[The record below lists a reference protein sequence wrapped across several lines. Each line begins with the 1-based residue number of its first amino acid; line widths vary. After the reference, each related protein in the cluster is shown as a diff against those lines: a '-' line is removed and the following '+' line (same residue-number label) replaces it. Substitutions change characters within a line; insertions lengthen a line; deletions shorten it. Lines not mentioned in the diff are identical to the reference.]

1 MQMQISTS
9 VSNSL
14 VPIDGRRIRISYPGI
29 QILCTKCFG
38 KHHKSKCGS
47 RKALF
52 KDYVINFAIRN
63 PDYPSDI
70 YGRWSELIDAAAQL
84 TGANALPVTGSV
96 LVPTPD
102 SNPPT
107 TSVQPQ
113 SSEQM
118 DESES
123 QPPRQ
128 T

>member
-1 MQMQISTS
+1 MQISTS

-29 QILCTKCFG
+29 QILCTECFG

-47 RKALF
+47 RTAQF

-70 YGRWSELIDAAAQL
+70 YGRWSKLIDAVAPL

-118 DESES
+118 D
-123 QPPRQ
+123 
-128 T
+128 